1 MATETQPLEDVTM
14 QSFRRIGVFL
24 SDSPA
29 DEGALAYACKFG
41 ELANCERLYCM
52 YVRGSADQ
60 DLGPDPDP
68 KTFTARV
75 QSAIPAN
82 LRDRV
87 TIAVRP
93 DTGVAEVLRCAR
105 DESLDLAV
113 VCRRLPTDQL
123 SVGTVYRRLARKCPC
138 TVLAVPP
145 HSYPHVS
152 RLLVSVDGSRH
163 SKVAL
168 HTAIAIARGSGHPN
182 PQVVA
187 QTIYEVKYGYRY
199 SGKNFHEAGR
209 AEEEARR
216 QRNADFLKDVDTSGV
231 EFDTVYTCSDEPA
244 SAIHSVCAAL
254 KMDLIVLGSR
264 GARTSAASILSSTVE
279 TVLVGASQPV
289 LIVKRKGETLGLL
302 DALLPRV

>member
-1 MATETQPLEDVTM
+1 MATETQPLEEVTM

-24 SDSPA
+24 GDSPA
-29 DEGALAYACKFG
+29 DAGALAYACKFG

-52 YVRGSADQ
+52 YVRGSADH
-60 DLGPDPDP
+60 DLGPDPEP
-68 KTFTARV
+68 KAFSERIEA
-75 QSAIPAN
+75 ALPAA
-82 LRDRV
+82 LRDRT
-87 TIAVRP
+87 TIAIRP
-93 DTGVAEVLRCAR
+93 ENGIAEVLRCAR
-105 DESLDLAV
+105 DESLDLAIV
-113 VCRRLPTDQL
+113 GRRLPTDQL

-145 HSYPHVS
+145 HTYAHVS
-152 RLLVSVDGSRH
+152 RMLVSVDGSRH

-168 HTAIAIARGSGHPN
+168 KTALAIARGSGHPN

-216 QRNADFLKDVDTSGV
+216 QRNAEFLRDIDTTGVDFN
-231 EFDTVYTCSDEPA
+231 TVYTCSEEPA

-254 KMDLIVLGSR
+254 KMDMIVLGSR